1 MLLSTDETVGYKV
14 MDTTAQVA
22 YDIQNCSGL
31 MNRSQWRLRFAKN
44 VPVQATNICYYSDW
58 AMGTATQAKKPY
70 LDLTYLYN

>member
-22 YDIQNCSGL
+22 YDIQNRSGL

-44 VPVQATNICYYSDW
+44 APVQAYQHLLLQRLGYGCGYAS
-58 AMGTATQAKKPY
+58 
-70 LDLTYLYN
+70 